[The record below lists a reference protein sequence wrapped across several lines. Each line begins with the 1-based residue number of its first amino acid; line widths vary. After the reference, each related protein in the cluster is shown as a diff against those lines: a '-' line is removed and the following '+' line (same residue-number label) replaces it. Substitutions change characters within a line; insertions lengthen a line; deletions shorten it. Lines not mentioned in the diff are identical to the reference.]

1 MAYVNRT
8 DDELV
13 SALEIAIGKSF
24 RPDEVALSCP
34 DDKCPGSRLQYTY
47 KELLEEFRQRT
58 AFGLKYLEAIRECA
72 RKGDRD
78 PLDWIG
84 HYSKSE

>member
-8 DDELV
+8 DDELI

-24 RPDEVALSCP
+24 HPNEIALSCP
-34 DDKCPGSRLQYTY
+34 GENCSGIRVQYTY
-47 KELLEEFRQRT
+47 KELLEAFRQKT
-58 AFGLKYLEAIRECA
+58 VFGLKYLESIRECA

-84 HYSKSE
+84 HYSK